1 MTDEQIWLLIHGRQ
15 EVPWYK
21 VITGLT
27 GEQIT
32 DPLFARLR
40 DAGKLKA
47 DINRMTVRLKEENES
62 IRI

>member
-1 MTDEQIWLLIHGRQ
+1 MTDEQMWLLIHGRQ

-40 DAGKLKA
+40 DALKA

-62 IRI
+62 IRV

>member
-1 MTDEQIWLLIHGRQ
+1 MTDEQKWLLIYGRQ

-47 DINRMTVRLKEENES
+47 DIGRMTVRLKEENES
-62 IRI
+62 IRV

>member
-1 MTDEQIWLLIHGRQ
+1 MTDEQKWLLIYGRQ

-32 DPLFARLR
+32 DPLFTRLR

-47 DINRMTVRLKEENES
+47 DIGRMTVRLKEENES
-62 IRI
+62 IRV

>member
-1 MTDEQIWLLIHGRQ
+1 MTDEQKWLLIYGRQ

-62 IRI
+62 IRV

>member
-1 MTDEQIWLLIHGRQ
+1 MTDEQKWLLIYGRQ

-32 DPLFARLR
+32 DPLFERLR

-62 IRI
+62 IRV